1 MALFFHRPVFNRP
14 QNKLYNDFLQINI
27 EKKKTEKKQGQKKK
41 DDRTSNGQQPNS
53 QKANV

>member
-14 QNKLYNDFLQINI
+14 LNKLYNDFLQINI
-27 EKKKTEKKQGQKKK
+27 EKKTEKKHGQKKK